1 MNNPS
6 FTRKVLITVAIV
18 AATIL
23 LLLFLGTVFRVIL
36 IVIAAVLVVV
46 FYDAIAR
53 WLCHRLPLSMGWSRV
68 VAVVGVLLVLGG
80 VGWALAPYITDQ
92 SSQLSQQL
100 PSSLQEAEQQVK
112 QLPGGERAVQY
123 LKQQN
128 VTQELQKNSQKF
140 FTAVFGFFG
149 MLTDVYVIL
158 FMGFLILAS
167 PQVYVEG
174 ILHLIPKDR
183 RKRGREVLNTLGQ
196 TLRSWLS
203 GKLLSMLI
211 VAVLT
216 WVGLLIIGVPLAL
229 ILGISAGLLAFI
241 PNFGP
246 LIALVLGVIIA
257 ATQGPQQMLW
267 TALVYI
273 VVQMVES
280 NLITP
285 VIQRRQVSLPMAM
298 ILFAQLV
305 LGVYTGALGLILAT
319 PIFAIVM
326 VLVKML
332 YVEDVLD
339 DHEQL
344 LSPEKDV
351 KKKQSQN
358 DREYA

>member
-1 MNNPS
+1 
-6 FTRKVLITVAIV
+6 
-18 AATIL
+18 
-23 LLLFLGTVFRVIL
+23 
-36 IVIAAVLVVV
+36 
-46 FYDAIAR
+46 
-53 WLCHRLPLSMGWSRV
+53 
-68 VAVVGVLLVLGG
+68 
-80 VGWALAPYITDQ
+80 
-92 SSQLSQQL
+92 
-100 PSSLQEAEQQVK
+100 
-112 QLPGGERAVQY
+112 
-123 LKQQN
+123 
-128 VTQELQKNSQKF
+128 
-140 FTAVFGFFG
+140 
-149 MLTDVYVIL
+149 MLTDIYVIL
-158 FMGFLILAS
+158 FLGFLILAS

-216 WVGLLIIGVPLAL
+216 WIGLLIIGVPLAL
-229 ILGISAGLLAFI
+229 ILAISAGLLAFV

-246 LIALVLGVIIA
+246 LAALVLGVLMA

-273 VVQMVES
+273 AVQVIES
-280 NLITP
+280 NLLTP
-285 VIQRRQVSLPMAM
+285 VIQRQKVSLPIAM

-339 DHEQL
+339 DHEQTL
-344 LSPEKDV
+344 APEKAV
-351 KKKQSQN
+351 KHQQSSG
-358 DREYA
+358 DHEYAE